1 MLIISKP
8 LREQVYEY
16 LRREL
21 HTGRLVPGSLLN
33 LNELSQ
39 KLGTSKTPLRDALIQ
54 LAAEGFVTISPRR
67 GIFVNRLTLD
77 DVRHCYEIAGGLET
91 SVILTYFEKIGPGRI
106 DRMKKVND
114 RLRNAVECSDFESYY
129 QLNLQ
134 FHNVFIELSDNQM
147 LRRMIETTKLRLYDF
162 PRREYIREWE
172 LNNCEEHQMLIDAWE
187 SGDRNSAA
195 SVWLEVHWS
204 FHAQE
209 RYIRQFYFPEEEEIR
224 ASA

>member
-21 HTGRLVPGSLLN
+21 CTGRLLPGSFLN

-54 LAAEGFVTISPRR
+54 LALEGFVTISPRR

-77 DVRHCYEIAGGLET
+77 DIRHCYEIAGGLET
-91 SVILTYFEKIGPGRI
+91 SVILTNFDKIGPGRI

-114 RLRNAVECSDFESYY
+114 KLRSAVERGDFESYY

-134 FHNVFIELSDNQM
+134 FHDVFVELSDNRM

-172 LNNCEEHQMLIDAWE
+172 LNNCGEHQMLIDAWE
-187 SGDRNSAA
+187 KGDRNGAA
-195 SVWLEVHWS
+195 TVWLEVHWS
-204 FHAQE
+204 FLVQE
-209 RYIRQFYFPEEEEIR
+209 RYIRQFYFPEVEEVR
-224 ASA
+224 ASV